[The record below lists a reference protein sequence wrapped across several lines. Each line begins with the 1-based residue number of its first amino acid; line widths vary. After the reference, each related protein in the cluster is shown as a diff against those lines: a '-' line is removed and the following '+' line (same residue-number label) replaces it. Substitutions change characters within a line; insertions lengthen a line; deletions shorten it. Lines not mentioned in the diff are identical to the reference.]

1 MAEKPDGIVLNRH
14 RDLEGRRNHPWIRR
28 SLLALVGVVVVL
40 GLVNVFGQRPATS
53 RAATPA
59 AVLSV
64 YAPTRVRGGLL
75 YTARFH
81 VSARSDLKQ
90 ATLVLDSGWFEGMQV
105 NSIVPQPVQEGSRDG
120 RVVYDLGHIAKGD
133 SSILWIQFQVNP
145 TNLGHRS
152 QNVELD
158 DGPQVIS
165 NVRRSVTVYP

>member
-1 MAEKPDGIVLNRH
+1 MADKPDGIVLKRH
-14 RDLEGRRNHPWIRR
+14 RDLDGRENHPLVRR
-28 SLLALVGVVVVL
+28 ALLAVVGVALLL
-40 GLVNVFGQRPATS
+40 GLLNLFGQRPSTS

-64 YAPTRVRGGLL
+64 YSPSRVRGGLL

-81 VSARSDLKQ
+81 VTARTELKQ

-105 NSIVPQPVQEGSRDG
+105 NSIVPPPVQEGSRNG

-133 SSILWIQFQVNP
+133 SSIMWIQFQVNP
-145 TNLGHRS
+145 TNVGHRS

-158 DGPQVIS
+158 DGPSVIS
-165 NVRRSVTVYP
+165 TIHRNITVYP